1 MTSDAGGP
9 QGNGMSGIVSYRL
22 WRDLDSPSVRRTKL
36 IAERPGQILVEFSFR
51 VYRRYDQYRT
61 EWLDGVPRRVFDG
74 TTLWD
79 FRDDGERGSELI
91 NKTDLAPGKRHK
103 RYLYPLPPAPVESDT
118 LWLEP
123 ISVIRIE
130 QSGQS
135 RIERVYPVANDRRT
149 EVGYRHLIDERTGD
163 IVRYAYGDVGDEYT
177 EWRAVQRGLVL
188 DDGLFTIA
196 RTTSPSGTDQEQIG
210 RRPDE

>member
-1 MTSDAGGP
+1 MTVDATLLH
-9 QGNGMSGIVSYRL
+9 GNGMSGIVSYTV
-22 WRDLDSPSVRRTKL
+22 WRDSASASARCTKL
-36 IAERPGQILVEFSFR
+36 VAERPGQMLVEFSFR

-91 NKTDLAPGKRHK
+91 NKTDLAPGKLHK
-103 RYLYPLPPAPVESDT
+103 RYLYPLPPAPVEADT

-123 ISVIRIE
+123 ISVTRIV
-130 QSGQS
+130 QLGQS
-135 RIERVYPVANDRRT
+135 RIERIYPVTNSRNS

-163 IVRYAYGDVGDEYT
+163 IVRYSYGDVGDEYT
-177 EWRAVQRGLVL
+177 EWRDVQRGLVL
-188 DDGLFTIA
+188 DDGLFTIT
-196 RTTSPSGTDQEQIG
+196 RTSNPSGTDQE
-210 RRPDE
+210 